1 MKRALPVLVALTL
14 LAGCVGL
21 PTAGPVQEGLERA
34 PEPEGI
40 VFLAPDPRPG
50 GDPEEIVSGFLD
62 AATAGVADRFETAQK
77 YLTDSARRTWIPGA
91 GVTVYAGST
100 PPEVQEDRPGRVT
113 VTVPV
118 AGFVD
123 ARGTYTEEPAD
134 TTKSF
139 RFQLTQVD
147 GQWRITSL
155 DDGVLISAVNFG
167 TQYRQVPLAFF
178 SADGEY
184 IVPDTRWFP
193 EQNSASFAV
202 SALLDGPAQWL
213 LPGVVTAIPP
223 GTSADPVSVSDGTAE
238 VILSQAALAAS
249 PEDRAMIVAQLE
261 HTLTQLP
268 QVRRVRALVNDIPLL
283 DGSHGLNPISD
294 PAVGHNPVI
303 LRSEDVA
310 TTSGAAITPLEGIH
324 RDPGADYTALAVP
337 YTDIEDGDL
346 PLVARIG
353 EDIVATL
360 PREGEEPA
368 HLIEGRGLLGPSYDP
383 FGWVWSGPKDS
394 DGTLV
399 VADPISE
406 TVSTVSA
413 PALEDNHVRRV
424 RVSRDGSRI
433 ALIQTIGEETAIQ
446 VAMVIRDE
454 DGIPTAVSEPVAVG
468 ASVSDA
474 TDLTWVDS
482 VTLAVL
488 GSSEGGAPT
497 VHTIPLGG
505 PSVALLSVTDASS
518 LTSGRGERELW
529 VATETGEVFNRA
541 GNGWR
546 RVGEESDAI
555 AIAFPG

>member
-1 MKRALPVLVALTL
+1 MKRTVPLVAALIL

-91 GVTVYAGST
+91 GVTVYAGNT
-100 PPEVQEDRPGRVT
+100 PPEVREHDSGRVT

-123 ARGTYTEEPAD
+123 ARGTYTEEPAE

-147 GQWRITSL
+147 GQWRIASL

-167 TQYRQVPLAFF
+167 TQYRQVPLAFL
-178 SADGEY
+178 SADGQY

-213 LPGVVTAIPP
+213 LPGVVTAVPP
-223 GTSADPVSVSDGTAE
+223 GTTADPVSVSDGTAE

-249 PEDRAMIVAQLE
+249 PDDRAMIVAQLE
-261 HTLTQLP
+261 YTLTQLP
-268 QVRRVRALVNDIPLL
+268 QVRRVRALVNDIPLI

-294 PAVGHNPVI
+294 PAVGHSPI
-303 LRSEDVA
+303 MLRSDDVA
-310 TTSGAAITPLEGIH
+310 TTSGAAITPIEGIE
-324 RDPGADYTALAVP
+324 RDPAVDYTALAVP
-337 YTDIEDGDL
+337 YTDIEDGSL

-353 EDIVATL
+353 EEAITTL
-360 PREGEEPA
+360 PREGEESVQ
-368 HLIEGRGLLGPSYDP
+368 LIEGRRLLAPSYDP
-383 FGWVWSGPKDS
+383 YGWVWSGPKEGN
-394 DGTLV
+394 GTLT
-399 VADPISE
+399 VADPTSGV
-406 TVSTVSA
+406 VSVVSA
-413 PALEDNHVRRV
+413 PALTDNRARRI
-424 RVSRDGSRI
+424 RISRDGSRI
-433 ALIQTIGEETAIQ
+433 AMIQTIGQETAIQ
-446 VAMVIRDE
+446 VAMVIRDD
-454 DGIPTAVSEPVAVG
+454 DGTPSAISEPVAVG
-468 ASVSDA
+468 ASVSEA

-488 GSSEGGAPT
+488 GRSEGGAPS
-497 VHTIPLGG
+497 VHTVPLGG
-505 PSVALLSVTDASS
+505 PSVALLSVADAVS

-529 VATETGEVFNRA
+529 VATETGQIFNRA

-546 RVGEESDAI
+546 RVGEEDDAI

>member
-1 MKRALPVLVALTL
+1 MKRALPVLAALAL

-91 GVTVYAGST
+91 GVTVYAGNT

-223 GTSADPVSVSDGTAE
+223 GTTADPVSVSDGTAE
-238 VILSQAALAAS
+238 VILSQAALSAS
-249 PEDRAMIVAQLE
+249 PDDRAMIVAQLE
-261 HTLTQLP
+261 YTLTQLP
-268 QVRRVRALVNDIPLL
+268 QVRRVRALVNDIPLI

-310 TTSGAAITPLEGIH
+310 TTSGAAIAPIEGIE
-324 RDPGADYTALAVP
+324 RDPRVDYTALAVP

-346 PLVARIG
+346 PLVARVG
-353 EDIVATL
+353 EDTVATL
-360 PREGEEPA
+360 PREGEDPVN
-368 HLIEGRGLLGPSYDP
+368 LIEGRRLLGPSYDP

-394 DGTLV
+394 NGTLI
-399 VADPISE
+399 VADPIAE
-406 TVSTVSA
+406 VVSIVSA
-413 PALEDNHVRRV
+413 PALADNRVRRI
-424 RVSRDGSRI
+424 RISRDGSRI
-433 ALIQTIGEETAIQ
+433 ALIQKIGEETTIQ
-446 VAMVIRDE
+446 VAMVIRDD
-454 DGIPTAVSEPVAVG
+454 DGTPTAISEPVAVG

-488 GSSEGGAPT
+488 GRSEGGAPS
-497 VHTIPLGG
+497 VHTVPLGG

-529 VATETGEVFNRA
+529 VATETGHVFNRA

-546 RVGEESDAI
+546 RVGEENDAI